1 MRRSETVYARHMIKI
16 YGSPMS
22 STGRCLWLL
31 EEIGAPYERID
42 VNLRDP
48 EARARYVAEV
58 FPGGKIPYLVDGE
71 VKLFESMAIN
81 GYLAAKYKPEL
92 LPSNLTQRAMLDQ
105 WSFWALSN
113 LQPDAYK
120 VMMHGVYLPEE
131 QRNPKELESG
141 RAGCVRF
148 LAQLE
153 QAIEHD
159 YLLGDAFTLAD
170 INCGS
175 VVYLAMRSG
184 ATLGPRASAWMHR
197 LTSRPAFKKTY
208 EA

>member
-1 MRRSETVYARHMIKI
+1 MIKI

-31 EEIGAPYERID
+31 EEIGVTYERIE

-58 FPGGKIPYLVDGE
+58 FSGGKIPYLVDGD

-81 GYLAAKYKPEL
+81 GYLASKYKPAL
-92 LPSNLTQRAMLDQ
+92 VPSDLVQRALLDQ
-105 WSFWALSN
+105 WSYWALAN

-120 VMMHGVYLPEE
+120 VLMHGNYLPED

-141 RAGCVRF
+141 RAGCVRY

-153 QAIEHD
+153 QALEHD
-159 YLLGDAFTLAD
+159 YLLGDTFTLAD

-175 VVYLAMRSG
+175 VVHLAARSG
-184 ATLGPRASAWMHR
+184 ATLGSRTSAWMQR
-197 LTSRPAFKKTY
+197 LTTRPAFEKTY
-208 EA
+208 QQ